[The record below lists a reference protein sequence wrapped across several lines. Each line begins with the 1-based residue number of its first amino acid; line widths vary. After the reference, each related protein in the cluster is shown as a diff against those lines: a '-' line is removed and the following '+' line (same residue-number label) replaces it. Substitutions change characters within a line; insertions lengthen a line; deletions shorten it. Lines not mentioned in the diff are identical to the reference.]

1 MDVTCPGC
9 GRRYTE
15 DLFRDGRTLHCAC
28 GSVVAARTLRRA
40 AARRRPPRFMADAM
54 LGRLARW
61 LRLLGFDTAYER
73 DIDDGDL
80 VRRAIDERRI
90 ILTRDRRLP
99 AEWRVDGVLVIEAE
113 AAPAQLRQIERAL
126 GIVRDAR
133 PLTRC
138 SRCNTRLEATTRES
152 VAGAVPPRVLRTH
165 DRFLRCAQCRR
176 VYWSGSHVDRI
187 RRMLDR
193 ILP

>member
-9 GRRYTE
+9 GRAYDE
-15 DLFRDGRTLHCAC
+15 ELFRDGRTLHCAC
-28 GSVVAARTLRRA
+28 GAVVAAGTRRRD

-61 LRLLGFDTAYER
+61 LRLLGFDTAYEA

-80 VRRAIDERRI
+80 VRRAVEQQRI

-99 AEWRVDGVLVIEAE
+99 EEWRVDGVLVIRTEAPPDQLREIE
-113 AAPAQLRQIERAL
+113 AAVGLA
-126 GIVRDAR
+126 GDAR
-133 PLTRC
+133 PFTRC
-138 SRCNTRLEATTRES
+138 SRCNARLHDATPDE
-152 VAGAVPPRVLRTH
+152 VAAAVPPRVLHHH
-165 DRFLRCAQCRR
+165 DRFLRCPACRR

-187 RRMLDR
+187 RRTLDR
-193 ILP
+193 LLP